1 MNTYI
6 SLATPHLGHI
16 LHENKIA
23 KMGINLLNSI
33 RKSNVIDNLLLKD
46 AKDERLSLLYS
57 LSIHS
62 GLSWFKSV
70 NLFGSED
77 DGYVSAN
84 SALIDST
91 GC

>member
-1 MNTYI
+1 
-6 SLATPHLGHI
+6 
-16 LHENKIA
+16 
-23 KMGINLLNSI
+23 MGISLLNSI
-33 RKSNVIDNLLLKD
+33 NKSNVIDSLFLKD
-46 AKDERLSLLYS
+46 AQDERLSLLYS

-70 NLFGSED
+70 SLFGSDD

-91 GC
+91 GYEYTGSTN